1 MPSISSSFQYQLPI
15 SSDDLLNIL
24 KDNRVDFKL
33 YQHKPLHS
41 VNESKIEQEL
51 IFPTNTN
58 SVHIKN
64 LFLRDNKKRNY
75 LITCEQDKKIDLK
88 LLKEKIKSDRLSF
101 GSAERLYQYLGVFP
115 GAVSPFCML
124 NGIKNNVK
132 FFCDFDLKQF
142 KNIYLH
148 PFVNDRTVCLNI
160 NDLEKFL
167 KKYDISINWENV

>member
-1 MPSISSSFQYQLPI
+1 MSSSSSSFKYKLPI
-15 SSDDLLNIL
+15 SSDELLNIL
-24 KDNRVDFKL
+24 KDNKVDFKL